1 MRAAFPCPLC
11 VVGRGPGIIA
21 RCVAMWTVL
30 VVSIAVAAYYRS
42 RLARSFRRALGR
54 RRKTPR
60 IDESFEKMDGSLY
73 KKFWA
78 SHQVGARDVE
88 PFDVARPRVVLI
100 VRGSSDDLPNLDGE
114 LDAVRACARKAAARV
129 VECVSLETLG
139 EALRRATSWRRDD
152 FPCGARPRVW
162 LHVAGHA
169 TERHLEDPQKAMVPT
184 GKVVSL
190 VATYRRNI
198 EAVFCNGC
206 RSAALAAALAEA
218 GVAAVGWRTDC
229 SDAGAALFAAAFY
242 KRAFDQADAAADPNI
257 APAASAFLGA
267 TQDVLAPRAAA
278 FVAQAPRSPASP
290 TRGGGGSVDIELDG
304 SGRRSMDGSGPLS
317 PKNTDRVVPVLA
329 VPKATMA
336 LDRSARSA
344 RATSS
349 PSTSRGRAS
358 S

>member
-206 RSAALAAALAEA
+206 RSAPLAAAL
-218 GVAAVGWRTDC
+218 RH
-229 SDAGAALFAAAFY
+229 
-242 KRAFDQADAAADPNI
+242 
-257 APAASAFLGA
+257 
-267 TQDVLAPRAAA
+267 
-278 FVAQAPRSPASP
+278 
-290 TRGGGGSVDIELDG
+290 
-304 SGRRSMDGSGPLS
+304 PLQKLS
-317 PKNTDRVVPVLA
+317 LIHI
-329 VPKATMA
+329 
-336 LDRSARSA
+336 
-344 RATSS
+344 
-349 PSTSRGRAS
+349 
-358 S
+358 